1 MFNKNE
7 EKKSAT
13 ISQKIIAFCM
23 IVVCCCLLFSFV
35 WLIASYLIPALSLQ
49 LYKQSNADAFINMG
63 IPFVNL
69 PLAHL
74 ITLSFVWLLP
84 SIFVIIVLFFAMI
97 PVFKYVA
104 NKIVGFFYI
113 IKLPTEKKNNVNADD
128 STIIVE
134 ETIKIDGLKEEE
146 SDKIKEN
153 EDKEDKEDKEVMLEE
168 TEEKTEE
175 DDIKDI
181 EE

>member
-84 SIFVIIVLFFAMI
+84 SIFVIIVLFFVMI

-146 SDKIKEN
+146 PDKIK
-153 EDKEDKEDKEVMLEE
+153 DKEDKEDMLEE
-168 TEEKTEE
+168 TEEKTEEKTEE

>member
-146 SDKIKEN
+146 PDKIKEN
-153 EDKEDKEDKEVMLEE
+153 EDKEVKEVMLEE

>member
-146 SDKIKEN
+146 PDKIK
-153 EDKEDKEDKEVMLEE
+153 DKEDKEDMLEE
-168 TEEKTEE
+168 TEEKTEEKTEE

>member
-146 SDKIKEN
+146 PDKIK
-153 EDKEDKEDKEVMLEE
+153 DKEDKEDMLEE